1 MQVELFVMQRR
12 VQARLS
18 TPWLEFEAA
27 WLARQLGEGR
37 PILRF
42 DEIPFDWGEFRTLFR
57 QVSEVLRR
65 YDLLEPADG
74 DARAEADSRRPAHQ
88 GRCGVPGMRKP
99 RAAGAAAARRASRA
113 TPEAVGQILALSARP
128 FLARTVE
135 TLHQRVDLAPW
146 TRPYCPFCGGD
157 AELALLLRPGETRL
171 ACGRCTG
178 VWPFPEHACP
188 HCDNRLPARPDV
200 VRQPRRPLP
209 PHWLRRLPP
218 VHQGLRCRRRPTARS
233 CWTST
238 RSPRCRSTRRR
249 CSAGIWRRG
258 SVQPGLHLKT
268 RRSHRSIERAGRGD
282 CLQRLRLGKMAAVA
296 AHEQL
301 GPAVDPVQQ
310 VAGFPETAGVRAGA
324 EHDDGHRLVELRQAQ
339 ERGEAVARAADEAG
353 LAAANVDVGRAQ
365 QLVRAVDADRA
376 AGWSGTSNARCA

>member
-1 MQVELFVMQRR
+1 MTQVHRPRPERADSPELAAFRHLKTAQPELAGAVDMQVELFVMQRR

-42 DEIPFDWGEFRTLFR
+42 EEIPFEWGEFRTLFR

-74 DARAEADSRRPAHQ
+74 EHVQDLIRAGRPTKDDVASWYAETASRRSVGRPPAESDQ
-88 GRCGVPGMRKP
+88 
-99 RAAGAAAARRASRA
+99 
-113 TPEAVGQILALSARP
+113 PEAIGQILALSARP

-188 HCDNRLPARPDV
+188 HCDNRLPRARTSYASRDG
-200 VRQPRRPLP
+200 RY
-209 PHWLRRLPP
+209 RLI
-218 VHQGLRCRRRPTARS
+218 GCNACRRYIKAYDARTADRPFMLDVDTIA
-233 CWTST
+233 TL
-238 RSPRCRSTRRR
+238 PLD
-249 CSAGIWRRG
+249 A
-258 SVQPGLHLKT
+258 
-268 RRSHRSIERAGRGD
+268 AA
-282 CLQRLRLGKMAAVA
+282 LQRGY
-296 AHEQL
+296 
-301 GPAVDPVQQ
+301 
-310 VAGFPETAGVRAGA
+310 
-324 EHDDGHRLVELRQAQ
+324 
-339 ERGEAVARAADEAG
+339 
-353 LAAANVDVGRAQ
+353 LA
-365 QLVRAVDADRA
+365 
-376 AGWSGTSNARCA
+376 